1 MCVSSVG
8 STGEVET
15 SLCSLMNHGQEEGA
29 QGQTG
34 PPGIS
39 PGYCSGC
46 TGDWDLLGPQEI
58 ITRLGLL

>member
-1 MCVSSVG
+1 MCVSSIG

-15 SLCSLMNHGQEEGA
+15 SLCSLLIHGQEEGA

-34 PPGIS
+34 P

-58 ITRLGLL
+58 ITRLSRL